1 MDPTTSSDDW
11 INAVLAWITVQG
23 VSIVLALVLL
33 VAGWWAI
40 KILRNWF
47 LRYSEKSNH
56 IDPLVESFLASLLY
70 YGMLAVLLIAVLSL
84 VGVQTTSLIAVL
96 GAASLAIGL
105 ALQGSLTS
113 LAAGVMIIV
122 LRPIRIGD
130 YIDIGG
136 KAGTVKSITLFLTE
150 LATYDNV
157 QIIMPNSEIWGS
169 AITNYSVYQTRMLDV
184 GVGIDYEDSI
194 DDALQILR
202 EIAEE
207 EDKILSDPAPN
218 AYVNEIGES
227 SIDLNLRVWVAAS
240 DYWPMRRALMK
251 EIKERIEGG
260 GLSIPYPHRQ
270 IVPIKERP
278 GAAGTSATPAKAGGS
293 GVARKAS
300 GSGTTRKASG
310 AGASAKAS
318 KPASSPKPTS

>member
-1 MDPTTSSDDW
+1 MDPTQISGNWYD
-11 INAVLAWITVQG
+11 AVLAWLAVQG
-23 VSIVLALVLL
+23 VNIVLALVLL
-33 VAGWWAI
+33 IVGWWVV
-40 KILRNWF
+40 KLLRNWF
-47 LRYSEKSNH
+47 LRYTERSNY

-70 YGMLAVLLIAVLSL
+70 YGMLAILLIAVLTL
-84 VGVQTTSLIAVL
+84 IGVETTSLIAVL

-130 YIDIGG
+130 YIDVDG

-157 QIIMPNSEIWGS
+157 QIMMPNSEIWGS
-169 AITNYSVYQTRMLDV
+169 AITNYSVYPTRMLDV

-207 EDKILSDPAPN
+207 ENKVLSDPAPN
-218 AYVNEIGES
+218 AYVDKIGES

-270 IVPIKERP
+270 IIPLKERP
-278 GAAGTSATPAKAGGS
+278 GAKTTAPAETTPARKPAKKA
-293 GVARKAS
+293 AS
-300 GSGTTRKASG
+300 GGQRS
-310 AGASAKAS
+310 AG
-318 KPASSPKPTS
+318 